1 VLLCLPEGRH
11 PPRRPNRPFPK
22 PVNKIKILLADDHL
36 VVRDGLRSLL
46 TAETDMEIVGEA
58 GNGRQ
63 AVQMARELRPD
74 VIVMDIGMPILN
86 GLEASAQII
95 EAGGTA
101 RVLILSSYSEDKYVH
116 QLAEA
121 GVAGYL
127 VKQTA
132 ASELITAVRQ
142 ISKGNPY
149 FSPTILKR
157 LLELYRGSHA
167 GAREKG
173 RGSEPLTS
181 REQEV
186 LQMVAEGHVNK
197 QIAATLSLSIKT
209 VEKHRQQLMDK
220 LDIHDIAGLTRYAI
234 AHGIVES
241 SARLPAAPD
250 AHEETEVGSP
260 LDADS

>member
-1 VLLCLPEGRH
+1 
-11 PPRRPNRPFPK
+11 
-22 PVNKIKILLADDHL
+22 VNKIKILLADDHL
-36 VVRDGLRSLL
+36 VVRAGLRSLL
-46 TAETDMEIVGEA
+46 SAEADMEIVGEA

-63 AVQMARELRPD
+63 AVQMARELLPD

-95 EAGGTA
+95 EAGGKA
-101 RVLILSSYSEDKYVH
+101 RILILSSYSEDKYVN

-132 ASELITAVRQ
+132 ITELITAVRQ
-142 ISKGNPY
+142 IHMGNPY
-149 FSPTILKR
+149 FSPAILKR
-157 LLELYRGSHA
+157 LLALYRGSQSA
-167 GAREKG
+167 ANEQG
-173 RGSEPLTS
+173 RGSEALTS

-197 QIAATLSLSIKT
+197 QIAATLNLSIKT

-241 SARLPAAPD
+241 STRLPGGDAAG
-250 AHEETEVGSP
+250 EESEVESSR
-260 LDADS
+260 DSGG